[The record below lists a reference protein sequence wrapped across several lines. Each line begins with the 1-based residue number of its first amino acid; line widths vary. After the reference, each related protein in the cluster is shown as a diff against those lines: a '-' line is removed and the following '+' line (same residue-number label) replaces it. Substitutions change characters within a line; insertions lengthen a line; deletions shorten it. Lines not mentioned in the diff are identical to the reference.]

1 MKNLC
6 AEMTRYGVS
15 NNDIQTVLGCSLSL
29 KTVQNKVS
37 GATEFSVVE
46 AMKIR
51 DQFFPGLRIEY
62 LFANA

>member
-15 NNDIQTVLGCSLSL
+15 NNDIQTVLGCSL

-37 GATEFSVVE
+37 GATKFSVAE

>member
-15 NNDIQTVLGCSLSL
+15 NNDIQTVLGCSL

-37 GATEFSVVE
+37 GATKFSVAE

-51 DQFFPGLRIEY
+51 DQLFPGLRIEY

>member
-15 NNDIQTVLGCSLSL
+15 NSDLQSVLECSL

-37 GATEFSVVE
+37 GSTEFSVAE

-62 LFANA
+62 LFANT

>member
-15 NNDIQTVLGCSLSL
+15 NSDIRDLLGCSL
-29 KTVQNKVS
+29 KTVQNKTS
-37 GATEFSVVE
+37 GATEFSVEE

-51 DQFFPGLRIEY
+51 DRFFPGLRIEY
-62 LFANA
+62 LFSNG

>member
-15 NNDIQTVLGCSLSL
+15 NSDIQLLLGCSL
-29 KTVQNKVS
+29 KTVQNKTS
-37 GATEFSVVE
+37 GVTEFSVAE

-51 DQFFPGLRIEY
+51 DYYFPGLRIEY
-62 LFANA
+62 LFANG